1 MNQQYLLNPEAPVV
15 TRNRNYIKEFL
26 SKPFLLIAFIV
37 IIASTILSYI
47 VAAVSTSAMIPFVE
61 VINEYANNMTDGN
74 VTFSVSGNI
83 SLGNIVSI
91 LLIVSLI
98 AMYVASRNQDKPD
111 APKGAV
117 TTFHIWSIL
126 SMIGDFITAG
136 VFLLCPLLFG
146 LIFTL
151 IAKADTSA
159 LGVAPLDLPGR
170 VIFVTI
176 AICSIIFIAYA
187 VLYIIKG
194 ISGFRFGSSLKNSIS
209 TPELSAKGCKA
220 FAVTNIINS
229 VFVAF
234 CSIVS
239 SFVTLVLPSIESPSP
254 EFDFMFD
261 AYKAIPM
268 DVITVC
274 SLINTLLSLVTPV
287 CLAIFALRCK
297 KHIENAGEN
306 GCNLPAP
313 APFVPVQT
321 PQPAYTTSTPQPQQT
336 TPAQPAADTDN
347 DNPYAE
353 AFGTP
358 EPVAPTAEQ
367 APAQENTSPAPKF
380 CNMCGLPVKPEQN
393 FCNGCGHKLK

>member
-26 SKPFLLIAFIV
+26 AKPYLLIAGIL
-37 IIASTILSYI
+37 IIASTVLSSVVSI
-47 VAAVSTSAMIPFVE
+47 VQTAAMIPFFE
-61 VINEYANNMTDGN
+61 KFNEFANQMSNGD
-74 VTFSVSGNI
+74 VSFSVSGNI
-83 SLGNIVSI
+83 SLGNIASI

-98 AMYVASRNQDKPD
+98 AMYVASRKQEKPD

-117 TTFHIWSIL
+117 TAFHIWAVL

-136 VFLLCPLLFG
+136 LFLLCPLLFG
-146 LIFTL
+146 LVFTL

-159 LGVAPLDLPGR
+159 FGVAPIDIPGR

-220 FAVTNIINS
+220 FAVTSIINC

-234 CSIVS
+234 CSIIS
-239 SFVTLVLPSIESPSP
+239 SLATLALPSIESPASD
-254 EFDFMFD
+254 FDLMFE

-268 DVITVC
+268 DVIAVCTVI
-274 SLINTLLSLVTPV
+274 STILSLVTPV
-287 CLAIFALRCK
+287 CLAIFALRYK

-321 PQPAYTTSTPQPQQT
+321 PQAAYASNTPAPQQT
-336 TPAQPAADTDN
+336 APAQPATDTDN
-347 DNPYAE
+347 ENPYAE
-353 AFGTP
+353 AFTTP
-358 EPVAPTAEQ
+358 EPADPASVQ
-367 APAQENTSPAPKF
+367 VPAQENTPPAPKF
-380 CNMCGLPVKPEQN
+380 CNMCGHPVKPEQN
-393 FCNGCGHKLK
+393 FCNGCGHKLR